1 MSLMTVKITED
12 FHWAVLFPANP
23 VFLPVR
29 SEMRD
34 LDRIDLKILD
44 ILQRE
49 GRISVTELAE
59 RVSLSATPCSD
70 RIKRMERE
78 GVISGYHARVNP
90 AALGKNL
97 LVFLEIK
104 LSAKSGDV
112 FDKVK
117 KELLYV
123 PEVMECHLVS
133 GDFDYLVK
141 ARLTEMNEYRRL
153 LGEILKRL
161 PASAESRSYVVMEEI
176 KETLFLPVDR

>member
-1 MSLMTVKITED
+1 
-12 FHWAVLFPANP
+12 
-23 VFLPVR
+23 
-29 SEMRD
+29 MRD

-59 RVSLSATPCSD
+59 RVTLSATPCSD